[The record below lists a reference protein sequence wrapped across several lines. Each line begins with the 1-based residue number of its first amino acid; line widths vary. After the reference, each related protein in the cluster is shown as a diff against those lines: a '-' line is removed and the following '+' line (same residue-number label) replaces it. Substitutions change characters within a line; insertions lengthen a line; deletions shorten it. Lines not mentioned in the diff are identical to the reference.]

1 MSGATMQSAGI
12 LLVILPTVA
21 FGGASILYLWLT
33 KGSSYYLD
41 NPLRQRFWAAGH
53 AHAGVLLI
61 LSLVALLYLDQT
73 ELNPAAKSIVSSS
86 IPLAAIL
93 IPAAYFLS
101 VAHPQA
107 QRPNALINLAYL
119 GFLSLTGG
127 LLVLGFGLLSGL

>member
-1 MSGATMQSAGI
+1 MSEATMQSAGI

-41 NPLRQRFWAAGH
+41 NPLRQRLWAAGH

-61 LSLVALLYLDQT
+61 LSLVALLYLDRANLGQGVR
-73 ELNPAAKSIVSSS
+73 AFVSTS
-86 IPLAAIL
+86 IPLSAIL